1 MSSMKKVMALPG
13 EIELPAELVSAKA
26 RCLSDIDARRL
37 IHFLHGMVLRL
48 EGVRPVAKALIADYP
63 EGFLSKWSPS
73 YHSFRSY
80 GNGFG
85 DGWIADDTD
94 DLLGEEDSSESV
106 EEVENSQGQQTNLRS
121 VEFYVRVIEG
131 VTSDLH
137 LYVPGEAG
145 EPRGRDGDYRGN
157 AGIGRFESM
166 EELDDF
172 TWALLYDWMDRR
184 SIAARDRIA
193 DTEVKQLVDRQLSAC
208 LRLRRMIVL
217 EGREGIGKTES
228 VRAWCD
234 AHLDRVRYVSVSGM
248 ANRSNVLRAIANA
261 VGVVGGNARNVSP
274 ELQPRVEAALR
285 QSKLMLVIDE
295 AHFLAS
301 LGETGRKK
309 PRLIDWINTG
319 LCNNGVPV
327 ALVATDQFRKQL
339 SVSGKVAGYN
349 SRQFKRRCIRYERLP
364 DHVSLGDLRKV
375 ARKLAPWISKDGVQ
389 ALAGYA
395 SDNYQ
400 PLSVMRYAVEEA
412 EMIAEGAGR
421 DRFTDG
427 DLIEA
432 IEQYRIPSD
441 ERLAEIEE
449 INDRPARAMPKKRPG
464 TQSATSD
471 PDRCSDDSTTLQA
484 PRKRGGLRP
493 DSKTPRSGTRQ
504 TTPDL
509 DTVEA

>member
-1 MSSMKKVMALPG
+1 MRSMRKVMILPG
-13 EIELPAELVSAKA
+13 EIELPAEMVHAKA
-26 RCLSDIDARRL
+26 RCIPDVDAKGL
-37 IHFLHGMVLRL
+37 VLFLHGIVLRL
-48 EGVRPVAKALIADYP
+48 DGVRAAAKALVADYP
-63 EGFLSKWSPS
+63 DGFASGFKKEYCSYEQRPGLSRWT
-73 YHSFRSY
+73 
-80 GNGFG
+80 G
-85 DGWIADDTD
+85 T
-94 DLLGEEDSSESV
+94 E
-106 EEVENSQGQQTNLRS
+106 LRG
-121 VEFYVRVIEG
+121 VEFYERVIEA
-131 VTSDLH
+131 VTTDLH
-137 LYVPGEAG
+137 LFVPGRSGEAAG
-145 EPRGRDGDYRGN
+145 ELEDYQGN
-157 AGIGRFESM
+157 AGFGSGCPMES
-166 EELDDF
+166 LDQF

-184 SIAARDRIA
+184 RRAAMDSIA
-193 DTEVKQLVDRQLSAC
+193 DTEVYRLVDRQLSAC
-208 LRLRRMIVL
+208 LQLRRMIVL

-234 AHLDRVRYVSVSGM
+234 AHLDRVRYVSVSGT
-248 ANRSNVLRAIANA
+248 ANRSNVMRAIANA
-261 VGVVGGNARNVSP
+261 VGVAGGSAKSVSQG
-274 ELQPRVEAALR
+274 LQPRVEVALR
-285 QSKLMLVIDE
+285 QSRLMLVIDE

-364 DHVSLGDLRKV
+364 EHVSLGDLRKV
-375 ARKLAPWISKDGVQ
+375 ARKLAPGISKDGVQ

-412 EMIAEGAGR
+412 EMIAGVAGR
-421 DRFTDG
+421 DRVTDA

-449 INDRPARAMPKKRPG
+449 IDDRPARAVPRKRLG
-464 TQSATSD
+464 TQSATSG

-493 DSKTPRSGTRQ
+493 DSNTPRSGTRQ